1 MVLFSGRTT
10 TSPDRKAPPPWHST
24 AQQPSTGT
32 DALVALAGTLTLEEK
47 VALVVG
53 AGLWTR

>member
-1 MVLFSGRTT
+1 MAL
-10 TSPDRKAPPPWHST
+10 DT

>member
-1 MVLFSGRTT
+1 VALDTV
-10 TSPDRKAPPPWHST
+10 
-24 AQQPSTGT
+24 QQPGTGT
-32 DALVALAGTLTLEEK
+32 DALVALTGTLTLEEK